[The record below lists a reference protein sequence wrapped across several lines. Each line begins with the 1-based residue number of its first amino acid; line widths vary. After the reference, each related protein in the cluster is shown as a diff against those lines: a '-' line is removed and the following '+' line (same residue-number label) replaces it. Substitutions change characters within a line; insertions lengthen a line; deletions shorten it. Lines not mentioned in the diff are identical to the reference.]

1 MINKSFRYVC
11 FVFISFIFS
20 CRSDKPN
27 DEVQPSITITPNGG
41 VFIVN
46 EGLFNAGNGAVGYY
60 NNVDNTYINDL
71 FEPINKR
78 PLGDVFQSMTIFN
91 HKAYLVVNNSGKI
104 EVVNPESFVSVGTIN
119 GLTSPRNFLPV
130 SNGKAYVSN
139 YKTNVIQVVD
149 LNTNIVTGGI
159 PCGTRDLNEEMVLSY
174 GKAYVT
180 TPSSDKVYVID
191 TRKDVCEDSIQVSRG
206 ASSIREDI
214 NGKLWVLCSGK
225 KSTNELASLCRINP
239 LTNKVE
245 TSFTFADNTYS
256 PWRLNINGE
265 LTALF
270 FISKDGIYKMNI
282 TDTALP
288 TAPLIPRG
296 GKDLYGLG
304 VDPKNGTIYSGDAV
318 NFSGE
323 GVVYRYQSNGT
334 FINSFKTGIGPN
346 NFCFN

>member
-1 MINKSFRYVC
+1 MNNKYVRYVC
-11 FVFISFIFS
+11 FVCISFIVS
-20 CRSDKPN
+20 CRSDKP
-27 DEVQPSITITPNGG
+27 DDAVQPSITITPNGG

-46 EGLFNAGNGAVGYY
+46 EGLFNAGNGAAGYY
-60 NNVDNTYINDL
+60 NTVDNTYINDL

-91 HKAYLVVNNSGKI
+91 HKAYLVVNNSEKI
-104 EVVNPESFVSVGTIN
+104 EVVKPESFVSTGTIN

-130 SNGKAYVSN
+130 SNGRAYVSN
-139 YKTNVIQVVD
+139 YKTNVIQIVD
-149 LNTNIVTGGI
+149 LNTNTVTGGI

-174 GKAYVT
+174 GKLYVT
-180 TPSSDKVYVID
+180 TPSSDKVYVMD
-191 TRKDVCEDSIQVSRG
+191 TRKDVCDDSIQVSRG

-225 KSTNELASLCRINP
+225 KSTNEMASLYRINP
-239 LTNKVE
+239 LANKVE
-245 TSFTFADNTYS
+245 ASFTFPDNTYS

-265 LTALF
+265 LNTLF
-270 FISKDGIYKMNI
+270 FISKDGIYKMGIN
-282 TDTALP
+282 DAALP
-288 TAPLIPRG
+288 VSPIIPRA

-304 VDPKNGTIYSGDAV
+304 IDPKSGIIYLGDAV

-323 GVVYRYQSNGT
+323 GTVSRYQSTGT
-334 FINSFKTGIGPN
+334 FINSFKTGIGPS